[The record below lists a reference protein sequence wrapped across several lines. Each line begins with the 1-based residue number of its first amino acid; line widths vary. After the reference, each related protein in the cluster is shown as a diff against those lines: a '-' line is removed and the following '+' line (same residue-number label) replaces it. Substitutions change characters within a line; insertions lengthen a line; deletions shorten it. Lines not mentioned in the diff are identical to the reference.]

1 MPKQALGPH
10 RQHFF
15 AVHPSVAG
23 KLFSHVRLKTFP
35 GMSPLLIQLMT
46 DGGLKR
52 LRIYGHP
59 ATSPLSINT
68 IPALPL
74 TVEAFKSFGSVIQG
88 FSLDTSAPKGVEVSI
103 ANQGTAFKFHRLAK
117 VQAGDQV
124 EVERQE
130 PVYDVTNGLT
140 VSVDTLVK

>member
-1 MPKQALGPH
+1 M
-10 RQHFF
+10 
-15 AVHPSVAG
+15 
-23 KLFSHVRLKTFP
+23 
-35 GMSPLLIQLMT
+35 
-46 DGGLKR
+46 
-52 LRIYGHP
+52 
-59 ATSPLSINT
+59 
-68 IPALPL
+68 
-74 TVEAFKSFGSVIQG
+74 
-88 FSLDTSAPKGVEVSI
+88 SI